1 MKITYHQHPL
11 DLLFFMV
18 WSLLL
23 IPLAIAKVDV
33 TLRTLLGLPFILFI
47 PGYFLIF
54 ALFPGKKTEKGVD
67 LIERIALSFGL
78 SLAVVPL
85 IGFLLNYTPWGIT
98 LESILS
104 SVFLFILVTGLI
116 AMYRWY
122 KLLPQ
127 ERYILYLNLFFPHG
141 ETRLDKILTIILILS
156 IIIAFGSL
164 LFVILNPREGEHFTE
179 FYILGPTGKLESYP
193 TTLQQGEQ
201 ARVILGLVNHEYAT
215 LDYTIEVWL
224 LNESS
229 IDENQTIVQNMW
241 FMDKITITLPHTNT
255 TFEDPWMP
263 QWQYNYTFTINN
275 NGTFKLSFLLFKEP
289 TDTYVKGT
297 DYRELA
303 QAKFEA
309 ASSSL
314 HLFITIG

>member
-11 DLLFFMV
+11 DLLLFMV

-23 IPLAIAKVDV
+23 IPLAIAKVDI
-33 TLRTLLGLPFILFI
+33 TLRTILGLPFILFI

-54 ALFPGKKTEKGVD
+54 ALFPGEKTEKGID

-85 IGFLLNYTPWGIT
+85 IGFLLNYTLWGIT

-104 SVFLFILVTGLI
+104 STFLFILVTGLV

-122 KLLPQ
+122 KILPQ
-127 ERYILYLNLFFPHG
+127 ERFILSLNLSFPQA
-141 ETRLDKILTIILILS
+141 ETRLDKVLTIILTLS
-156 IIIAFGSL
+156 IIIAIGSL

-179 FYILGPTGKLESYP
+179 FYILGPTGKLEAYP
-193 TTLQQGEQ
+193 TTLQQSEQ
-201 ARVILGLVNHEYAT
+201 AHVILGLVNHEYST

-224 LNESS
+224 LNEST
-229 IDENQTIVQNMW
+229 IDANQTIVQNMW
-241 FMDKITITLPHTNT
+241 FMDKITMTLPHTNT
-255 TFEDPWMP
+255 TFEDPWTP
-263 QWQYNYTFTINN
+263 QWQYNYTFSIHN
-275 NGTFKLSFLLFKEP
+275 NGIFKLSFLLFKEP
-289 TDTYVKGT
+289 TDTYEKGT
-297 DYRELA
+297 DYKDIA
-303 QAKFEA
+303 QAKYDA

-314 HLFITIG
+314 HLYITVG